1 MLNKY
6 FTIYSFLYNA
16 CTTSYFLYTALAFP
30 RCMICWMFI
39 MFTLYQVTLPLQVH
53 PPSLNLPLDPRPE
66 MFPRIW
72 PIPDP
77 RVRALVS
84 TAGDLPWLLFIDM
97 SWYEN
102 CHISIIM
109 HSQDFS
115 LFLVSKQFYSVK
127 DYYLFQNNL
136 IQGEVLVLPLFFFL
150 KEWNTNFLFNNCS
163 CGEYS

>member
-1 MLNKY
+1 
-6 FTIYSFLYNA
+6 
-16 CTTSYFLYTALAFP
+16 
-30 RCMICWMFI
+30 
-39 MFTLYQVTLPLQVH
+39 
-53 PPSLNLPLDPRPE
+53 
-66 MFPRIW
+66 
-72 PIPDP
+72 
-77 RVRALVS
+77 
-84 TAGDLPWLLFIDM
+84 
-97 SWYEN
+97 
-102 CHISIIM
+102 M